1 MDKVIEFKEKNK
13 LMFIYAC
20 GVGGVAI
27 HSKVRL

>member
-1 MDKVIEFKEKNK
+1 LNLKKKNK